1 MEPYVSDFLATL
13 LLSLRLAPA
22 FAFAPP
28 FTYVR
33 APAVVRVMLSLGLA
47 AWIAIPYQHG
57 PNAVIFDAGNFVT
70 AACVELFLGVALTL
84 SLQIAFAALLTVGRT
99 IDFQVGFGL
108 AVLADPTLRT
118 QMPLVGTFF
127 AYAAAAV
134 FFATGGAADL
144 LAIWRASV
152 DQIPIGSYTSELD
165 LPALSAYIASAF
177 ALSLGIAG
185 GVLLVLF
192 LTDIG
197 IAFLSRTLPQMNAL
211 LLGFQVKAI
220 ALLVTLPFVFALSAA
235 LFLRLVRLATSSAL
249 DLL

>member
-1 MEPYVSDFLATL
+1 MEPYVSGLLATL
-13 LLSLRLAPA
+13 LLTLRLAPA

-33 APAVVRVMLSLGLA
+33 APATVRVLLSFGLA
-47 AWIAIPYQHG
+47 AWLAIPSQQNFAAITL
-57 PNAVIFDAGNFVT
+57 NAGSFVT
-70 AACVELFLGVALTL
+70 AAFIELFLGVALAL

-118 QMPLVGTFF
+118 QMPLIGTLF

-134 FFATGGAADL
+134 FFATGGPADM
-144 LAIWRASV
+144 LAIWRASLE
-152 DQIPIGSYTSELD
+152 QMPLGTFAGELD
-165 LPALSAYIASAF
+165 LPALAAYIGSAF

-192 LTDIG
+192 LTDLA
-197 IAFLSRTLPQMNAL
+197 IAFLSRTLPQMNVL
-211 LLGFQVKAI
+211 LFGFQVKSI
-220 ALLVTLPFVFALSAA
+220 VLLITLPLVFGFSGA
-235 LFLRLVRLATSSAL
+235 LFLRLVRLATSSSL
-249 DLL
+249 GLL